1 MNSGWTCNEC
11 TSNAF
16 IVLLRFV
23 QPANFPLV
31 LKMIMWF
38 ETSFTHQ
45 HSAPSPQTEGAEREI
60 KEKKKK
66 KEKKKEKKL
75 VVFILIVCNSK
86 DCQCMYDTDC

>member
-60 KEKKKK
+60 KEKKKER
-66 KEKKKEKKL
+66 KESLQPSAVL
-75 VVFILIVCNSK
+75 V
-86 DCQCMYDTDC
+86 